1 MIVPLEKYILSFNQI
16 PMKINH
22 LVLGAVVIMISGFLL
37 SSCDDC
43 ITGNG
48 KMITKQVKIG
58 DITQLRLMGDA
69 NVILVNDSTDSLTIS
84 GESNI
89 VDLYEFDESGKSLKI
104 KTASCIMSHE
114 TVTITIPLKTLES
127 LTLNGSGN
135 FTSRDMLKGTDIE
148 LNLNGSGDVNLFV
161 ESENITG
168 DINGSGNIK
177 LKGSAKNERVKIN
190 GSGDI
195 DASEFAAGQVK
206 VTVNGSGDC
215 KVLATTALDVV
226 IRGSGNV
233 YYKGSPDI
241 NTEVKGSGSV
251 EKLK

>member
-1 MIVPLEKYILSFNQI
+1 
-16 PMKINH
+16 MKISQ
-22 LVLGAVVIMISGFLL
+22 LVSVLAVFVLIGFAV

-48 KMITKQVKIG
+48 NVITKQVKIG
-58 DITQLRLMGDA
+58 DITRIRLSGEA
-69 NVILVNDSTDSLTIS
+69 NVILVNDSTHALTIS
-84 GESNI
+84 GESNVI
-89 VDLYEFDESGKSLKI
+89 DLFEFDESGNSLKI
-104 KTASCIMSHE
+104 KTAKCILSHKA
-114 TVTITIPLKTLES
+114 VTITIPVKVLES

-135 FTSRDMLKGTDIE
+135 FTSKNRLKGGDIE
-148 LNLNGSGDVNLFV
+148 FSLNGSGDINLEL
-161 ESENITG
+161 ESENVSG
-168 DINGSGNIK
+168 NINGSGNIN
-177 LKGSAKNERVKIN
+177 LKGSAKNERMQIN

-195 DASEFAAGQVK
+195 EASEFAAGQVK
-206 VTVNGSGDC
+206 VTINGSGDC

-233 YYKGSPDI
+233 YYTGSPDI